1 MSQSEKFIKAK
12 EEISKGNFKAAI
24 ELLEQYV
31 KENPMDMDARIYY
44 YRAKKDQEDKVE
56 VAKAAPEAKSTV
68 QEVKAK
74 VKGTE
79 DSDEGPK
86 DCIWVKAGVVASRI
100 CDHDFQCD
108 TCEFG
113 QQVQEERKQKRAE
126 AKMEGMKDIPGS
138 QRQCRYMLSGK
149 VAYRVC
155 PFVYHCGTCEFDQI
169 MQDKR

>member
-1 MSQSEKFIKAK
+1 MAQAEKFIKAK
-12 EEISKGNFKAAI
+12 EAMEKGNYKEAI
-24 ELLEQYV
+24 ELLEQYI
-31 KENPMDMDARIYY
+31 KEEPMDMDARIYY
-44 YRAKKDQEDKVE
+44 YRAVQDQQDNVP
-56 VAKAAPEAKSTV
+56 VAKAAPETKTAPAEKP
-68 QEVKAK
+68 KAK
-74 VKGTE
+74 TGD
-79 DSDEGPK
+79 DSDDGPK
-86 DCIWVKAGVVASRI
+86 DCIWVKAGVVANRI

-113 QQVQEERKQKRAE
+113 QQIQEERKQKRAE